1 MPVKMIGILLL
12 VVLVAVLTG
21 FNIENTCTIWFF
33 HNFSNIPVFAALL
46 GAFLAG
52 VIVTIPFTFM
62 KSSLKS
68 KKDSRDKKKEKIP
81 ETKIPAVKEEEPLSE
96 TKSE

>member
-68 KKDSRDKKKEKIP
+68 KKIHVTKEGKTP

>member
-52 VIVTIPFTFM
+52 VIVTIPFTIM
-62 KSSLKS
+62 KSSRKS
-68 KKDSRDKKKEKIP
+68 KKDSRDKKKEEIP